1 MKTPQN
7 IRSPS
12 HVSSM
17 DDVSIISYC
26 LYSSIF
32 FNGFVCFFF
41 FFLRKSQAEHHIW
54 GHSQTQPLGELER
67 LSQPIHI

>member
-1 MKTPQN
+1 MYHPWMMYQLLV
-7 IRSPS
+7 I
-12 HVSSM
+12 VYIQ
-17 DDVSIISYC
+17 V
-26 LYSSIF
+26 F
-32 FNGFVCFFF
+32 FLMVLFVFFF